1 MRARWRGRGAMNGS
15 WACPGWPVAEHHE
28 RGGSVHLVEAS
39 TVLMGFGNFGDE
51 PRRNNA
57 LRVVYPRKD
66 GNRPVHMEAYPVH
79 DEAAPTELAQ
89 SDSEP
94 TPVKLPQPISWRTSL
109 HAAPLKTRP

>member
-1 MRARWRGRGAMNGS
+1 
-15 WACPGWPVAEHHE
+15 
-28 RGGSVHLVEAS
+28 
-39 TVLMGFGNFGDE
+39 MGFGNFADE
-51 PRRNNA
+51 ARRNQRSA
-57 LRVVYPRKD
+57 CTPAKMVT
-66 GNRPVHMEAYPVH
+66 GPVHMEAYPVH